1 MEQESTRTR
10 LAQALGEAGLTQAEL
25 ARRSGIDRSSISL
38 YLSGRYCP
46 KADKLLRLA
55 QALGVSPQWLSGGE
69 EEPEVERTVSF
80 PVITGVTPRGELT
93 DSGEMQSVAQS
104 ALGGLERERFFVLRV
119 QGLAMY
125 PRLLEGDRL
134 LVLRDAP
141 MEQGQMAVLLHQG
154 ALTVRALGMN
164 GQLQP
169 ANPEFPPWTPGAE
182 DRILG
187 RAVLLLRQL

>member
-1 MEQESTRTR
+1 
-10 LAQALGEAGLTQAEL
+10 
-25 ARRSGIDRSSISL
+25 
-38 YLSGRYCP
+38 
-46 KADKLLRLA
+46 
-55 QALGVSPQWLSGGE
+55 
-69 EEPEVERTVSF
+69 
-80 PVITGVTPRGELT
+80 
-93 DSGEMQSVAQS
+93 
-104 ALGGLERERFFVLRV
+104 
-119 QGLAMY
+119 MY